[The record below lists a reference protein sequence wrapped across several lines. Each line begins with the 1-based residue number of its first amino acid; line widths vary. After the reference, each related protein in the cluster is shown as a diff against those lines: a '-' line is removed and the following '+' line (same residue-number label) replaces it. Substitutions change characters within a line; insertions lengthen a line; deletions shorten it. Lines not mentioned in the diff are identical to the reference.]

1 MDRRSPCAVL
11 REHMRSAPREALD
24 PGQGEAMLGQ
34 ALHEKPALRFSEC
47 SGQDSAELL
56 IFPSA
61 GGVPVWN
68 FHQAPTPIQT
78 FSTRA

>member
-1 MDRRSPCAVL
+1 MRRSEAARSTRRRNGSPDTSVSIVAADAL
-11 REHMRSAPREALD
+11 QIDNQPMRSAPREALD

-56 IFPSA
+56 IFPK
-61 GGVPVWN
+61 G
-68 FHQAPTPIQT
+68 
-78 FSTRA
+78 